1 MPRPLRVNSGI
12 EVGHLQV
19 GDFDPRDRLLD
30 PWPGRGFTELPGGS
44 QCGGRQLQRLVLV
57 GDHNYSSATNMGGAG
72 RTEFRVVDSDGFLI
86 FSLLSARWQTG
97 VSSGAEPGRVSRAE
111 VRAVQQ
117 AMEMARAYYARLI
130 EIISTEPRPSNYESN
145 LGLIDIKNEVIA
157 ETLTVLAQGRSYRA
171 TDDTIVIDTGRI
183 RSIAARFR
191 PGGDMRSQY
200 RDYRVQDGAPNLL
213 CSPDAASAL
222 VGRLACGNTPAAG
235 ARPPCPDGLVID
247 LSPLKQITIDPERR
261 LVHARPG
268 GSLRGSSGRRLGGRD
283 RNRLGRRT

>member
-1 MPRPLRVNSGI
+1 MKPENRPERRFGMAAALVLGSLLLATTTPAAAAECRVRFTDI
-12 EVGHLQV
+12 
-19 GDFDPRDRLLD
+19 LLE
-30 PWPGRGFTELPGGS
+30 PYQS
-44 QCGGRQLQRLVLV
+44 GGRQMQRLVLV

-183 RSIAARFR
+183 RSIATRFR

-247 LSPLKQITIDPERR
+247 PIIWPAVS
-261 LVHARPG
+261 
-268 GSLRGSSGRRLGGRD
+268 
-283 RNRLGRRT
+283 